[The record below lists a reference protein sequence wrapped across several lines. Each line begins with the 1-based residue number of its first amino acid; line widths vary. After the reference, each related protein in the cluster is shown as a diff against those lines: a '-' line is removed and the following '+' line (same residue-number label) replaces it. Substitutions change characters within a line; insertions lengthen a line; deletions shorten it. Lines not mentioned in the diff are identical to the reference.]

1 MKTDWIAGLLGPWS
15 AELTLGSIFLR
26 LAVSMALAAIIGC
39 ERSSKRHSAGLRTF
53 ILVSLAGTATM
64 LIDQYLMDVLPITIP
79 LLSAAAVIGM
89 TTISGNS
96 ILFSS
101 KNQIKG
107 LTTSVGLWCCGI
119 VGLALGAGLYTLA
132 LVLFFALLCSMS
144 GLPALETHLKDRSN
158 HFEVHLELKNKSDLP
173 DSEEN
178 VVRLKAHLA
187 ELGLDY
193 PVFVVS
199 AATHQGFDALLDKT
213 GDMLEAL
220 PPIVHFEEEV
230 SYDDSVKPGTFEVV
244 RDGAVF
250 EVVGSS
256 MQRLIDSVNFD
267 DEESMSWFHRT
278 LRKWG
283 VIDALRKAG
292 AQEGDTVRIIDM
304 EFDFVE

>member
-26 LAVSMALAAIIGC
+26 LAISMVLAAIIGC

-64 LIDQYLMDVLPITIP
+64 LIDQYLMDVLPITVP
-79 LLSAAAVIGM
+79 VLSAAAVIGM

-119 VGLALGAGLYTLA
+119 VGLALGAGL
-132 LVLFFALLCSMS
+132 CSMS

-173 DSEEN
+173 DFVST
-178 VVRLKAHLA
+178 VRALGIRIDDIESNPAYLNSGLSVFTVSFTVASA
-187 ELGLDY
+187 ELKQYKKHGEIIEALKSLDY
-193 PVFVVS
+193 VYY
-199 AATHQGFDALLDKT
+199 
-213 GDMLEAL
+213 
-220 PPIVHFEEEV
+220 IEE
-230 SYDDSVKPGTFEVV
+230 
-244 RDGAVF
+244 
-250 EVVGSS
+250 
-256 MQRLIDSVNFD
+256 MN
-267 DEESMSWFHRT
+267 
-278 LRKWG
+278 
-283 VIDALRKAG
+283 
-292 AQEGDTVRIIDM
+292 
-304 EFDFVE
+304 